1 MKTKGSHAFTLLEL
15 LVALGLTAVI
25 VGFALTVSD
34 RMLVAWSRQ
43 NSLLAG
49 RATARVIFGQ
59 LARDLESSLS
69 AEDGRVWLAAT
80 VLDDSGNSGMW
91 ESAPREKPRGA
102 GAGSLRLD
110 APSVREDRFGQAG
123 VWLRFFTAGGRIQS
137 AMTEEAEEAFAEP
150 AAVAYQLVRRRLDE
164 TAANGTGRYLL
175 YRTEVRSAASAGRP
189 GTLEAGFDLDLDLD
203 PNNGSSAYAQAGEGN
218 DGMQLGD
225 PFAITRPGN
234 RDHVLAEDVVDFGLR
249 LYRRTE
255 KGELAVMFPISGHDT
270 VHLATKASSLRGSSE
285 AMFPVAVEMMLRILS
300 DEGVRQLAAME
311 SDAGAKIPRPAR
323 FGNDADWWWSV
334 VTANSEVFTRWINLP
349 GRE

>member
-25 VGFALTVSD
+25 VGFALAVSD

-49 RATARVIFGQ
+49 RATACVIFDQ
-59 LARDLESSLS
+59 LARDLQSSLS
-69 AEDGRVWLAAT
+69 AEDGRVWFAAT
-80 VLDDSGNSGMW
+80 ILDDSGNSGMW
-91 ESAPREKPRGA
+91 ESAPREKPHGA

-137 AMTEEAEEAFAEP
+137 AIPGEAEEAFSEP

-164 TAANGTGRYLL
+164 TAANGAGRYLL
-175 YRTEVRSAASAGRP
+175 YRTEVRSAALAGRP
-189 GTLEAGFDLDLDLD
+189 GPLEAGFDLDSD
-203 PNNGSSAYAQAGEGN
+203 NGSSAYAQAGEGN
-218 DGMQLGD
+218 DGMRLGD

-270 VHLATKASSLRGSSE
+270 VHLATKASSPRGSSE

-311 SDAGAKIPRPAR
+311 SAAGEKMPRPAR

-334 VTANSEVFTRWINLP
+334 VTANSEVFTCWINLP
-349 GRE
+349 GREG